1 MDIEDKSRS
10 ARVAILIIILL
21 LVGTSNSE
29 NVTTDY
35 EKQFRKSQHKMAHYW
50 SVQILF
56 TPIGI
61 GFNSFVLYLF
71 VIERKTL
78 IKSINVML
86 W

>member
-1 MDIEDKSRS
+1 MDIENKSRS

-29 NVTTDY
+29 NVTIDY
-35 EKQFRKSQHKMAHYW
+35 EKQFRKSQHKMANYW
-50 SVQILF
+50 RVQILF

>member
-1 MDIEDKSRS
+1 MDIENKSRS

-29 NVTTDY
+29 NVTIDS

-50 SVQILF
+50 RVQILF

-71 VIERKTL
+71 VIERKNL